1 MKLSQLKLVPMAA
14 AMVLLGAAGSA
25 NAGAYA
31 LSSNYIQNF
40 NIATTGQVVFG
51 PSVDNSQAL
60 AFLNGVGTATIGV
73 FPNQNDAPIAI
84 APGSTLPI
92 GREINNSAFPAG
104 ANLPVGPTTAN
115 YSYAD
120 GLISHGPGGGLPFDA
135 RTIAE
140 SHLQTAG
147 TTSGGATNSSATGFT
162 ANLTVLDPAATLN
175 FSFLAD
181 PLIRLFLQPA
191 SGFFAKGTLSASLS
205 IVCVTVVGCAP
216 GTAAFTWAPNG
227 AVGGIGGVGGTAGGT
242 ELADAEDLNTS
253 RSLFNPPGGALS
265 HSDASAFLAYNA
277 VTNALLQGEY
287 TLTLA
292 MTSTDE
298 TIKVVPEPGTI
309 ALFGLGLA
317 GLGFVGRRRS
327 KT

>member
-1 MKLSQLKLVPMAA
+1 MKLSQLKLVPVAA
-14 AMVLLGAAGSA
+14 ALVLLGAAGSA

-31 LSSNYIQNF
+31 LSSNNIQNF

-60 AFLNGVGTATIGV
+60 AFLNGVGVATVGV

-84 APGSTLPI
+84 APGSTLPA
-92 GREINNSAFPAG
+92 GRQINNSAFPAG
-104 ANLPVGPTTAN
+104 ANLPVGPTTSN
-115 YSYAD
+115 YSYGDA
-120 GLISHGPGGGLPFDA
+120 LISHGTGGGLPFDA

-162 ANLTVLDPAATLN
+162 ANFLADAGATLD
-175 FSFLAD
+175 FSFVAD
-181 PLIRLFLQPA
+181 PLIRLFLQPD

-205 IVCVTVVGCAP
+205 ITCVTVAGCAN

-227 AVGGIGGVGGTAGGT
+227 VASGIGGVGGTAGGN
-242 ELADAEDLNTS
+242 ELADAEDLNTA
-253 RSLFNPPGGALS
+253 RSLFNPPAGLLEYSPTA
-265 HSDASAFLAYNA
+265 AFLAYRA
-277 VTNALLQGEY
+277 VTNALLAGEY

-298 TIKVVPEPGTI
+298 AVKVVPEPGTI
-309 ALFGLGLA
+309 ALLGLGLA
-317 GLGFVGRRRS
+317 GLGFAGRRRS